1 VTTPERLGT
10 RGLLGWTGIIVL
22 TLYLVFLGGGWVG
35 IHSTTLRS
43 TSLVLTL
50 LVLAAWGIVA
60 IRDSAW
66 RPRSRILPALLVP
79 LGVLAVTTATSR
91 NPRLGLDYVGWSA
104 LLVALYLLLVRLM
117 ASPYFRGRVLGLGA
131 ALAAIVG
138 IWYLQSVAVSWI
150 QWWGLVGRFAAP
162 PLRPEFASLT
172 FGNPSAV
179 MTVSILLT
187 LPAVA
192 FVGWRTRWRA
202 LISGALLLLAL
213 ACTILSGSRAGWIGL
228 AIGLTIAAVAWLLVA
243 ENRAFLG
250 RAIRSRSLRI
260 AIGGVAL
267 AGIAAGAVLLPGLL
281 VRAGA
286 GGEGLR
292 LAYAQAALRMFAE
305 SPLVGTGPGTWV
317 AQRIAYTDV
326 PANDFYIPHAHN
338 IYVQVLAES
347 GLVGA
352 AAGVVVAFFIGRL
365 VLRAIRSSDPSR
377 RGMGWVAVLGLAYFG
392 AHQLLD
398 FYANFPPALFAI
410 AIPIA
415 WLDAAEEA
423 ERPPRAV
430 SIGGRSWRLIQL
442 GWAIGAPAV
451 VLLAAGWLW
460 TSESRAALQETAVDA
475 LNAGRYAD
483 ALEPAR
489 IAAAADP
496 DMPAAWFTLGVAAAA
511 SDDPGEAA
519 TAFQVAAEA
528 DDLPASW
535 LGLAAARAGL
545 GDSHGA
551 RDALARALRLGRGQL
566 AILVAA
572 ADLETQ
578 LGGAAGAEELY
589 AEALRMAPS
598 LAGDPTLQDR
608 PELRDRWVGIVDAA
622 MDALGPSPEAAEI
635 ALEAGRTERLDEI
648 VATFDPATRDL
659 WMLVRSGWDG
669 DPQAIETIRA
679 RARAQPFSQR
689 LFVWA
694 ARLTARQ
701 GNARLADTFRDWAR
715 IVNGSNVD
723 QAWETRVTSELPPG
737 RVGAGSESLFY
748 GHYTYRRPT
757 PWEMLPPGL
766 DHLILE

>member
-1 VTTPERLGT
+1 VTTPERLDA
-10 RGLLGWTGIIVL
+10 RKLLGWTGIIVL

-50 LVLAAWGIVA
+50 IALAAWALVA
-60 IRDSAW
+60 IRDVAW

-79 LGVLAVTTATSR
+79 LAVLALTTATSR

-117 ASPYFRGRVLGLGA
+117 ANPYFRGRMLGLGA
-131 ALAAIVG
+131 ALAAIIG

-150 QWWGLVGRFAAP
+150 QWWGLVGRLAAP

-187 LPAVA
+187 LPAVS
-192 FVGWRTRWRA
+192 FVGWRTRPRA
-202 LISGALLLLAL
+202 VISGALLVLAL

-243 ENRAFLG
+243 ENRAFVG

-267 AGIAAGAVLLPGLL
+267 AGVAAGAVLLPGLL

-305 SPLVGTGPGTWV
+305 SPVVGTGPGTWV
-317 AQRIAYTDV
+317 AQRVAYTDV

-347 GLVGA
+347 GLLGA
-352 AAGVVVAFFIGRL
+352 AAGVVVAFFVGRL
-365 VLRAIRSSDPSR
+365 VLRAVRSGDPAR
-377 RGMGWVAVLGLAYFG
+377 RTMGWVAVLAVAYFG
-392 AHQLLD
+392 AHQLFD
-398 FYANFPPALFAI
+398 FYANFPPALFAT

-415 WLDAAEEA
+415 WLDAADEA
-423 ERPPRAV
+423 ERPHVRVAERSRRLMQVGWTIAV
-430 SIGGRSWRLIQL
+430 
-442 GWAIGAPAV
+442 PAV

-460 TSESRAALQETAVDA
+460 TSESRATLQETAVDA

-496 DMPAAWFTLGVAAAA
+496 DMPAVLVTLGLAA
-511 SDDPGEAA
+511 SKTGHPDEAA
-519 TAFQVAAEA
+519 NAFGRAATM
-528 DDLPASW
+528 DDLPESW
-535 LGLAAARAGL
+535 LGLAAAQVEL
-545 GDSHGA
+545 GDREAA
-551 RDALARALRLGRGQL
+551 RASLAKALRLGIAQP
-566 AILVAA
+566 AIDV
-572 ADLETQ
+572 
-578 LGGAAGAEELY
+578 GAASLY
-589 AEALRMAPS
+589 GSIGDSDAVDRLLVEAITRIPS
-598 LAGDPTLQDR
+598 LAGDEVLLAIEADPARRST
-608 PELRDRWVGIVDAA
+608 VIDAA
-622 MDALGPSPEAAEI
+622 IGRLAGTDAAVEV
-635 ALEAGRTERLDEI
+635 ALEAGIPTQVLID
-648 VATFDPATRDL
+648 AL
-659 WMLVRSGWDG
+659 
-669 DPQAIETIRA
+669 PQAGRPAMSLVVSTWTGDSSALPRLIAMA
-679 RARAQPFSQR
+679 RASP
-689 LFVWA
+689 LD
-694 ARLTARQ
+694 ARLVAWC
-701 GNARLADTFRDWAR
+701 ARLARRSDETEAR
-715 IVNGSNVD
+715 QFDVWFQVIYGNTVPGLS
-723 QAWETRVTSELPPG
+723 ETRV
-737 RVGAGSESLFY
+737 VGLNESPADATGSTAPFY

-757 PWEMLPPGL
+757 PWN
-766 DHLILE
+766 LISDSVLRLAGQP